1 MSVAIPIPRLEEA
14 RVKARRNDRV
24 SATQADGT
32 LESQGDSGVG
42 YPVGR
47 DDLNGTLARVTY
59 RAPGPPPDL
68 LRPPDD
74 LYEGRPQVRSTWRKH
89 LDAKRAAERRAELGG
104 LVPKPKRPLER

>member
-1 MSVAIPIPRLEEA
+1 MEAA

-24 SATQADGT
+24 SATDGT
-32 LESQGDSGVG
+32 RGCQGDSGVG

-47 DDLNGTLARVTY
+47 DDLNGTLARVMY

-68 LRPPDD
+68 QRPPDD

-89 LDAKRAAERRAELGG
+89 LDAKRAAERGAELGG
-104 LVPKPKRPLER
+104 GGDTPKRQKLPEQGDDEWTR

>member
-1 MSVAIPIPRLEEA
+1 M
-14 RVKARRNDRV
+14 KASRKDRV
-24 SATQADGT
+24 SATEAGGADGR
-32 LESQGDSGVG
+32 QGDSEVG

-68 LRPPDD
+68 QRPPDD
-74 LYEGRPQVRSTWRKH
+74 LYEGRPQVRSTWRRH
-89 LDAKRAAERRAELGG
+89 LDAKRAAERGAELGG